1 MIPLA
6 VIIIPTLAAYIA
18 GYVLYGRAVI
28 QNRVVRADA
37 SRRTPAYTR
46 YDGVDYVPANKWVLF
61 GHHFASIAGA
71 GPIIG
76 PALAAVYGWLLP
88 LLWVIFGNVF
98 IGAVHDY
105 LALMAS
111 VRHGGVSIM
120 SVAEGVMGRRARYAF
135 LVYVWGALI
144 LVLAA
149 FLSVAAT
156 VYAMLYPNAA
166 TKAVIYMPIALLL
179 GYLMYRAGVGVK
191 KATAVAVALAVLGYI
206 YSYYV
211 PLYMGYQTWVYIL
224 MLYSFVAAAL
234 PVWYLLQPR
243 DYLNA
248 YLLWAF
254 VAASAVAGFLALA
267 QPIVQ
272 PAINTLVAPA
282 ATIGGVGKIATEP
295 LAPFWPSI
303 VLIIACGSLS
313 GFHSI
318 VASGTTSKQLAN
330 EIDALLVGYGGMLTE
345 GAVSTLAVIA
355 PIAVAWDVI
364 VEKNVVKPLGR
375 FLVGYGVL
383 FDKALAWT
391 GLPPAAVAKAASLFA
406 AIALTTFVLT
416 TLDTANR
423 LARFAW
429 SEMFDFLAERSRSLY
444 RIVTNRWVASAVSII
459 LGGIMAVQ
467 TIGGVPAWRIVW
479 PAFAGTN
486 QLLAALALMTSA
498 LWVYVV
504 LRVRGKL
511 ALTVLVPSVFLW
523 VTVTAALAW
532 WIAVILPHIPPLFQA
547 GAGTVAVIS
556 FALDLYLFYAF
567 ARSLLRAR
575 REAVAKKVKA
585 RA

>member
-1 MIPLA
+1 MA
-6 VIIIPTLAAYIA
+6 VPVAAIVLPVLAAYAA
-18 GYVLYGRAVI
+18 GYVLYGRKVLEKRI
-28 QNRVVRADA
+28 VRADA
-37 SRRTPAYTR
+37 SRKTPAYTR
-46 YDGVDYVPANKWVLF
+46 FDGVDYVPANKWVLY

-71 GPIIG
+71 GPILG
-76 PALAAVYGWLLP
+76 PALAAVYGWLAP
-88 LLWVIFGNVF
+88 LLWVIFGNLF

-120 SVAEGVMGRRARYAF
+120 SIAEGVMGRKAKYAF
-135 LVYVWGALI
+135 LVYVWGALL

-156 VYAMLYPNAA
+156 VYANLSPNAA

-179 GYLMYRAGVGVK
+179 GFLMYRAGLGIAK
-191 KATAVAVALAVLGYI
+191 STAVAITLAVLGYV

-211 PLYMGYQTWVYIL
+211 PLYLTYSTWVYVL

-254 VAASAVAGFLALA
+254 VGASALAAFLVLGA
-267 QPIVQ
+267 PVKQ
-272 PAINTLVAPA
+272 PAVITWVAPA
-282 ATIGGVGKIATEP
+282 ATIGGVGPISKEP

-313 GFHSI
+313 GFNSI
-318 VASGTTSKQLAN
+318 VASGTTSKQLAS
-330 EIDALLVGYGGMLTE
+330 ELDALLVGYGGMLTE
-345 GAVSTLAVIA
+345 GAVSTLAVIT
-355 PIAVAWDVI
+355 PIAFAWS
-364 VEKNVVKPLGR
+364 ENLAQMKALGR
-375 FLVGYGVL
+375 WLAAYGDMFGAALGSIVGADV
-383 FDKALAWT
+383 A
-391 GLPPAAVAKAASLFA
+391 AKAASIFA

-429 SEMFDFLAERSRSLY
+429 TEMFDFLAERNRGLY
-444 RIVTNRWVASAVSII
+444 KLLTNRWVASAISII
-459 LGGIMAVQ
+459 LGGVMAVQ

-498 LWVYVV
+498 LWVYTV
-504 LRVRGKL
+504 LRVRGAL
-511 ALTVLVPSVFLW
+511 AATVLVPSVFLW

-532 WIAVILPHIPPLFQA
+532 WIIVILPHIPPIYQV
-547 GAGTVAVIS
+547 GAGSVTVIS
-556 FALDLYLFYAF
+556 LALDLYLFYAF
-567 ARSLLRAR
+567 IRRITAARAERLVEA
-575 REAVAKKVKA
+575 REAQA
-585 RA
+585 

>member
-1 MIPLA
+1 MA
-6 VIIIPTLAAYIA
+6 VPVAAIVLPVLAAYAA
-18 GYVLYGRAVI
+18 GYVLYGKKVLQEKI
-28 QNRVVRADA
+28 VKADA
-37 SRRTPAYTR
+37 SRKTPAYTR
-46 YDGVDYVPANKWVLF
+46 FDGVDYVPANKWVLY

-76 PALAAVYGWLLP
+76 PALAAVYGWLAP
-88 LLWVIFGNVF
+88 LLWVIFGNLF

-111 VRHGGVSIM
+111 VRHGGISIM
-120 SVAEGVMGRRARYAF
+120 SVAEGVMGRKAKYAF
-135 LVYVWGALI
+135 LVYVWGALL

-156 VYAMLYPNAA
+156 VYANLSPNAA

-179 GYLMYRAGVGVK
+179 GFLMYRAGFGI
-191 KATAVAVALAVLGYI
+191 ARSTIVAVVLAVLGYI

-211 PLYMGYQTWVYIL
+211 PLYLTYSTWVYVL
-224 MLYSFVAAAL
+224 MLYSFIAAAL

-254 VAASAVAGFLALA
+254 VGASALAAFLILGA
-267 QPIVQ
+267 PVKQ
-272 PAINTLVAPA
+272 PAVITWVAPA
-282 ATIGGVGKIATEP
+282 ATIGGVGAIGKEP

-330 EIDALLVGYGGMLTE
+330 ELDALLVGYGGMLTE
-345 GAVSTLAVIA
+345 GAVSTLAVIT
-355 PIAVAWDVI
+355 PIAFAWSDAFMGM
-364 VEKNVVKPLGR
+364 KPLAR
-375 FLVGYGVL
+375 WLVGYGEM
-383 FDKALAWT
+383 FGAALGGVVGAQV
-391 GLPPAAVAKAASLFA
+391 AAKAASIFA

-429 SEMFDFLAERSRSLY
+429 SEMFDFLADKNPGAYKLL
-444 RIVTNRWVASAVSII
+444 TNRWVASAISII
-459 LGGIMAVQ
+459 LGGVMAVQ
-467 TIGGVPAWRIVW
+467 TIGGIPAWRIVW

-498 LWVYVV
+498 LWVYTV
-504 LRVRGKL
+504 LRVRGAL
-511 ALTVLVPSVFLW
+511 AATVLAPSIFLW

-532 WIAVILPHIPPLFQA
+532 WIVVILPHIPPVYQV
-547 GAGTVAVIS
+547 GAGSVAVIS
-556 FALDLYLFYAF
+556 FLLDLYLFYAF
-567 ARSLLRAR
+567 VRRMTSAAREVRVEA
-575 REAVAKKVKA
+575 REAS
-585 RA
+585 RS